1 MFYINI
7 INKQQ
12 INIMPLTQLNFLPGI
27 DTENT
32 ETGAEG
38 RWSNCDKVRFRK
50 GLPQKIGGWEKF
62 SQDYYVGVAR
72 VIHQWLDNTGIRY
85 EGLGTDR
92 KVYVYRSGDNADI
105 TPIRQSNTLTSVFNT
120 TANSQTITVNHA
132 SHGAAVGDFITITNC
147 APTSIGGIANS
158 SIDAQYEVLSITN
171 ADAYTISSND
181 SASSNVTTTGNCD
194 IEYQLSIGPDKQT
207 FGFGWGTGT
216 WNLGTWSTPRSS
228 SNVTLDMRQWSM
240 NNWGEDLI
248 FTARDGS
255 TYLWNTS
262 DGLSAN
268 PASVIANA
276 PTASTLSVVSTETRH
291 LILMGTE
298 TTIGDASTQDKMF
311 IRFSDQEN
319 FNSFVANATNSAG
332 SQRIAGGSE
341 IRCAK
346 PAKGTILI
354 WTDTTMH
361 SMSFIGAPFIFGFR
375 QLGNDCGSV
384 GLNAAIV
391 IDDVA
396 YWMSDGQFFRY
407 AGAVQEIPCSVLNY
421 VFDDINKTQYGQVYA
436 GQTSNFSEVI
446 WYYCSSNSDQIDRY
460 VIYNYLENTWYFGN
474 LARSTYQD
482 NGVELNPLGTEFFE
496 DSVANTYTQINGLTK
511 GRSLIYRHESG
522 VDADGQ
528 VLSSFIQS
536 GDGDIADGET
546 FSFINKVIPDFQNMT
561 GNAIITLKVRDYPND
576 TKTSGEAITVNNTTR
591 FFNTRIRGRQSSV
604 RIENNAIGDSWR
616 FGTLRVNI
624 RPDGK
629 R

>member
-1 MFYINI
+1 
-7 INKQQ
+7 
-12 INIMPLTQLNFLPGI
+12 MPLTQLNFLPGI

-120 TANSQTITVNHA
+120 TANSQTLTVNHS

-194 IEYQLSIGPDKQT
+194 IEYQLSVGPDKQT

-421 VFDDINKTQYGQVYA
+421 VFNDINKTQYGQVYA

>member
-1 MFYINI
+1 
-7 INKQQ
+7 
-12 INIMPLTQLNFLPGI
+12 MPLTQLNFLPGI

>member
-1 MFYINI
+1 
-7 INKQQ
+7 
-12 INIMPLTQLNFLPGI
+12 MPLTQLNFLPGI

-38 RWSNCDKVRFRK
+38 RWSNCDKIRFRK

-62 SQDYYVGVAR
+62 SQDYYVGVGRSLHA
-72 VIHQWLDNTGIRY
+72 WLDNDGTRY

-120 TANSQTITVNHA
+120 TSGSSNVVVNH
-132 SHGAAVGDFITITNC
+132 STHGAQLGDFITISNT
-147 APTSIGGIANS
+147 APTNIGGISNS
-158 SIDAQYEVLSITN
+158 SLDSQYEIVEITN
-171 ADAYTISSND
+171 ADAYLISTSGTAN
-181 SASSNVTTTGNCD
+181 ATVTTTGNCD
-194 IEYQLSIGPDKQT
+194 IEYQISTGPDKQT

-216 WNLGTWSTPRSS
+216 WNLSTWSTPRST
-228 SNVTLDMRQWSM
+228 SNVTLDMRQWSIT
-240 NNWGEDLI
+240 NWGEDLI
-248 FTARDGS
+248 ITQRDGK

-262 DGLSAN
+262 DGLTNN
-268 PASVIANA
+268 PATVIANA
-276 PTASTLSVVSTETRH
+276 PTASSLSVVSTETRH

-298 TTIGDASTQDKMF
+298 TTIGDTSTQDKMF

-319 FNSFVANATNSAG
+319 FNSFTANATNSAG

-341 IRCAK
+341 IRCAR
-346 PAKGTILI
+346 PAKGTILL

-361 SMSFIGAPFIFGFR
+361 SMSFIGPPFIFGFR

-391 IDDVA
+391 VDDIA

-421 VFDDINKTQYGQVYA
+421 VFDDINKTQYAQVYA
-436 GQTSNFSEVI
+436 GQTSNFSEII
-446 WYYCSSNSDQIDRY
+446 WYYCSSASDQIDRY
-460 VIYNYLENTWYFGN
+460 VIYNYLENSWYFGN
-474 LARSTYQD
+474 LPRSTYQD
-482 NGVELNPLGTEFFE
+482 NGVELNPLATEYLPN
-496 DSVANTYTQINGLTK
+496 STVNTYTTINGLTA

-522 VDADGQ
+522 VDADGSA
-528 VLSSFIQS
+528 LPSFIQS
-536 GDGDIADGET
+536 GDGDIADGEE

-561 GNAIITLKVRDYPND
+561 GNAIITLKTRDYPND
-576 TKTSGEAITVNNTTR
+576 SRTSGEAITVNNSTR
-591 FFNTRIRGRQSSV
+591 FYNTRTRGRQSSL
-604 RIENNAIGDSWR
+604 RIENTDIGDNWR
-616 FGTLRVNI
+616 FGTIRINI

>member
-1 MFYINI
+1 
-7 INKQQ
+7 
-12 INIMPLTQLNFLPGI
+12 MPLTQLNFLPGI

-62 SQDYYVGVAR
+62 SQDYYVGVGRAL
-72 VIHQWLDNTGIRY
+72 HQWFDNTGIRY
-85 EGLGTDR
+85 EGLASDR
-92 KVYVYRSGDNADI
+92 KVYIYRSGDNADI

-120 TANSQTITVNHA
+120 TSGSSNVIVNHS
-132 SHGAAVGDFITITNC
+132 SHGAQLGDFITISNV
-147 APTSIGGIANS
+147 APTSIGGISNTAL
-158 SIDAQYEVLSITN
+158 DAEYEIIEITN
-171 ADAYTISSND
+171 ADAYTISSSETAN
-181 SASSNVTTTGNCD
+181 ATVTTTGNCD

-207 FGFGWGTGT
+207 FGFGWSTGT
-216 WNLGTWSTPRSS
+216 WNLSTWSTPRST
-228 SNVTLDMRQWSM
+228 SNVTLDLRQWSM

-248 FTARDGS
+248 ITPRDGA
-255 TYLWNTS
+255 TYLFDTS
-262 DGLSAN
+262 NGLSDN
-268 PASVIANA
+268 PATIIANA
-276 PTASTLSVVSTETRH
+276 PTASTLSIVSTETRH

-298 TTIGDASTQDKMF
+298 TTIGDTSTQDKMF

-319 FNSFVANATNSAG
+319 FNSFIANTTNSAG

-354 WTDTTMH
+354 WSDTAMH
-361 SMSFIGAPFIFGFR
+361 SMSFIGPPFIFGFR
-375 QLGNDCGSV
+375 QLGNDCGAV
-384 GLNAAIV
+384 GLNSAIV
-391 IDDVA
+391 VDDVA

-421 VFDDINKTQYGQVYA
+421 VFDDINKTQYAQVYA
-436 GQTSNFSEVI
+436 GQTSDFSEIV

-460 VIYNYLENTWYFGN
+460 VIYNYLENSWYFGN

-482 NGVELNPLGTEFFE
+482 NGVELNPLATEYFPN
-496 DSVANTYTQINGLTK
+496 STANTYVTINGLTQ
-511 GRSLIYRHESG
+511 GRSLIYRHEEG
-522 VDADGQ
+522 VDADGSA
-528 VLSSFIQS
+528 LSAFIQS

-546 FSFINKVIPDFQNMT
+546 FSFINKVIPDFQNME
-561 GNAIITLKVRDYPND
+561 GNAIITLKTRDYPND
-576 TKTSGEAITVNNTTR
+576 SRTSGEAITVNNSTR
-591 FFNTRIRGRQSSV
+591 FYNTRTRGRQSSL
-604 RIENNAIGDSWR
+604 RIENTGIGDNWR
-616 FGTLRVNI
+616 FGTIRINI

>member
-1 MFYINI
+1 
-7 INKQQ
+7 
-12 INIMPLTQLNFLPGI
+12 MPLTQLNFLPGI

-38 RWSNCDKVRFRK
+38 RWANCDKVRFRK

-62 SQDYYVGVAR
+62 SQDYYVGVGRAL
-72 VIHQWLDNTGIRY
+72 HQWFDNDGSRY

-105 TPIRQSNTLTSVFNT
+105 TPIRQSNSLTSVFNT
-120 TANSQTITVNHA
+120 TANSANITVNH
-132 SHGAAVGDFITITNC
+132 STHGAAVGDFISISNC
-147 APTSIGGIANS
+147 DPTSIGGIANS
-158 SIDAQYEVLSITN
+158 SIDAQYEIVSITN
-171 ADAYTISSND
+171 ADAYVITSND
-181 SASSNVTTTGNCD
+181 TASTSNTAIGNCEID
-194 IEYQLSIGPDKQT
+194 YQLSIGPDQQT
-207 FGFGWGTGT
+207 FGYGWSTGT
-216 WNLGTWSTPRSS
+216 WNLSTWSTPRST
-228 SNVTLDMRQWSM
+228 SNVTLDMRQWSI

-248 FTARDGS
+248 ITARDGA

-262 DGLSAN
+262 DGFTDN
-268 PASVIANA
+268 PATLIANA
-276 PTASTLSVVSTETRH
+276 PTASTLSLVSTESRH
-291 LILMGTE
+291 LICMGTE
-298 TTIGDASTQDKMF
+298 TTIGTPSTQDKMF
-311 IRFSDQEN
+311 IRFSDQEDFDQFTPN
-319 FNSFVANATNSAG
+319 TTNSAG

-361 SMSFIGAPFIFGFR
+361 SMSFIGPPFIFGYR
-375 QLGNDCGSV
+375 QLGNDCGAV
-384 GLNAAIV
+384 GLNSAIV

-421 VFDDINKTQYGQVYA
+421 VFDDINKTQYAQVYA
-436 GQTSNFSEVI
+436 GQTSDFSEVI

-460 VIYNYLENTWYFGN
+460 VIYNYLENSWYFGN

-482 NGVELNPLGTEFFE
+482 NGVELNPLATEYFAN
-496 DSVANTYTQINGLTK
+496 STANTYVQINGLTE

-528 VLSSFIQS
+528 ALSSFIQS

-561 GNAIITLKVRDYPND
+561 GNAIITLQARDYPND
-576 TKTSGEAITVNNTTR
+576 NQTTGEAITVNNSTR
-591 FFNTRIRGRQSSV
+591 FYNTRIRGRQSSLK
-604 RIENNAIGDSWR
+604 IENTGVGDSWR
-616 FGTLRVNI
+616 FGTIRINI

>member
-1 MFYINI
+1 
-7 INKQQ
+7 
-12 INIMPLTQLNFLPGI
+12 MPLTQLNFLPGI

-62 SQDYYVGVAR
+62 SQDYYVGVGRAL
-72 VIHQWLDNTGIRY
+72 HQWFDNSGIRY

-105 TPIRQSNTLTSVFNT
+105 TPIRQSNSLTDVFST
-120 TANSQTITVNHA
+120 TNGSANITVSHA
-132 SHGAAVGDFITITNC
+132 THGAQLGDFIEISNCSQTNV
-147 APTSIGGIANS
+147 GGISNA
-158 SIDAQYEVLSITN
+158 SIDAQYEIVEIVN
-171 ADAYTISSND
+171 ADAYTITSND
-181 SASSNVTTTGNCD
+181 IATSTQTEIANAD
-194 IEYQLSIGPDKQT
+194 ITYQISVGPDKQT

-248 FTARDGS
+248 FTERDKK
-255 TYLWNTS
+255 TYYWNTS
-262 DGLSAN
+262 DGMTDN
-268 PASVIANA
+268 IGTVIANA
-276 PTASTLSVVSTETRH
+276 PTSSTLSVISTETRH

-311 IRFSDQEN
+311 IRFSDQED
-319 FNSFVANATNSAG
+319 FNSFQPNVTNSAG

-354 WTDTTMH
+354 WTDTAMH
-361 SMSFIGAPFIFGFR
+361 SMSFVGPPFIFGFR
-375 QLGNDCGSV
+375 QLGNDCGAL

-391 IDDVA
+391 VDDVA

-421 VFDDINKTQYGQVYA
+421 VFNDINKAQYQQVYA
-436 GQTSNFSEVI
+436 GQTSNFSEIV

-460 VIYNYLENTWYFGN
+460 VIYNYLENSWYFGN

-482 NGVELNPLGTEFFE
+482 NGVELNPLATEYFANNT
-496 DSVANTYTQINGLTK
+496 SNTYVQINGLTK
-511 GRSLIYRHESG
+511 GRSLIYRHEEG
-522 VDADGQ
+522 VDADGNA
-528 VLSSFIQS
+528 LPSFIQS

-546 FSFINKVIPDFQNMT
+546 FSFINKVIPDFQSMT
-561 GNAIITLKVRDYPND
+561 GNAIITLKARDYPND
-576 TKTSGEAITVNNTTR
+576 SKTSGEAITVNNTTR
-591 FFNTRIRGRQSSV
+591 FYNSRIRGRQSSLK
-604 RIENNAIGDSWR
+604 IENTGVGDNWR
-616 FGTLRVNI
+616 FGTIRINI